1 MNDKVTVL
9 PVSDAAEM
17 AQRLLELKPKSA
29 VLVMVD
35 DDTITVR
42 TTELDDTV
50 RMFGALEFAK
60 LHIWGGL

>member
-9 PVSDAAEM
+9 PVSDVAEM